1 MAKLKKFYRIY
12 EKKIENVCVEYL
24 YDGSIETKK
33 IDILEK
39 INDYD
44 ITDQEYDSIEEAEKS
59 LTEYLDKLVQCNYY
73 VKDEYVI
80 IKCYKII

>member
-1 MAKLKKFYRIY
+1 MVKLKKFYRIY

-73 VKDEYVI
+73 DKDEYVT